1 MDKEQA
7 LKLVEQFSQAIRS
20 TYEPEMVVLYGSY
33 AQGTSR
39 GSSDIDVAVIVDRI
53 EGDFLEAEAGLYRI
67 RRQIDDRIEPILL
80 ETSQD
85 QSGFL
90 DTVLRTGEIVY
101 ERAPA

>member
-1 MDKEQA
+1 MDTEQA
-7 LKLVEQFSQAIRS
+7 LELVEEFSQAIRS
-20 TYEPEMVVLYGSY
+20 AYEPEMVVLYGSY
-33 AQGTSR
+33 AQGTNR

-80 ETSQD
+80 ETSHD
-85 QSGFL
+85 RSGFV
-90 DTVLRTGEIVY
+90 DSVLRTGKIVY

>member
-7 LKLVEQFSQAIRS
+7 IELVERFSQAIRS

-33 AQGTSR
+33 AQGTGR

-53 EGDFLEAEAGLYRI
+53 DGDFLEAEAGLYRI
-67 RRQIDDRIEPILL
+67 RRQIDDRIEPILI
-80 ETSQD
+80 EAGQD
-85 QSGFL
+85 NSGFL

-101 ERAPA
+101 DRAPA